1 MRTIRNFLFLL
12 LAITSLSS
20 ATVVTFTDRG
30 AWETATTGRTNIDF
44 DSLGLGVGGFG
55 GYSTAGG
62 LTIGGATFVGH
73 SGPTTYWL
81 YATNPVLGTDQ
92 DYASG
97 TLIKLEWSA
106 GAYLRINLP
115 ASTFAFGVDLM
126 SAFPEAQSFHLQV
139 NGDNLS
145 TVVTQPRPGRK
156 FVGFTSDTAI
166 ADLRIYFD
174 SGTNG
179 TVGLYDN
186 FAYGAL
192 ASGGGG
198 GGPEAETPEAMTLLT
213 VGSGLIALRWMR
225 RRSILLGTSAA

>member
-73 SGPTTYWL
+73 DGPTTYWL
-81 YATNPVLGTDQ
+81 YANNPSAGASEN
-92 DYASG
+92 YGSG
-97 TLIKLEWSA
+97 TLIKLLWSA
-106 GAYLRINLP
+106 TAYLSINLP
-115 ASTFAFGVDLM
+115 AATFAFGVDLM
-126 SAFPEAQSFHLQV
+126 SAFPAAQSFHLQV
-139 NGDNLS
+139 NGTNLS
-145 TVVTQPRPGRK
+145 TVATQARPART
-156 FVGFTSDTAI
+156 FYGFTSDTQI

-192 ASGGGG
+192 ASGG

-225 RRSILLGTSAA
+225 RRSILPGASAA